1 MDTKKIGILGGT
13 FDPPHIG
20 HLIMATEAKFQCNL
34 DEIWFMPSATPPHKN
49 REVTHGE
56 HRIAM
61 VREMIARCEGFE
73 VTEIEFERKGPSYTV
88 DTIQQ
93 LKEDHADARFYFII
107 GGDMV
112 DSLHTWDRIEQLMEM
127 VTFIGVK
134 RPGYEFESPYMD
146 RILTIETPLIGIS
159 STMLRNR
166 FAGGENTKYYVS
178 EEVRKYIEVN
188 GLYEAGRST
197 ENR

>member
-1 MDTKKIGILGGT
+1 
-13 FDPPHIG
+13 
-20 HLIMATEAKFQCNL
+20 MATEAKFQCKL
-34 DEIWFMPSATPPHKN
+34 DEIWFMPSATPPHKS
-49 REVTHGE
+49 REVTQGK

-61 VREMIARCEGFE
+61 VRDMINGCEGFGL
-73 VTEIEFERKGPSYTV
+73 TEIEFERKGPSYTV

-93 LKEDHADARFYFII
+93 LKEDHEDAQFYFII

-112 DSLHTWDRIEQLMEM
+112 DSLHRWDRIEQLMEM

-134 RPGYEFESPYMD
+134 RPGYEFKSPYMD

-166 FAGGENTKYYVS
+166 FSEGNNTKYYVP

-188 GLYEAGRST
+188 GLYEAGGST